1 MKKTYIGKG
10 DKIMQSQWIETDHHQ
25 ATYEA
30 FDYVP
35 GVTASGRFALISG
48 QLGIEEDV
56 SVSDDAAKQ
65 IARAFAN
72 LGEIVK
78 AIPASPRDIVDI
90 TTYHVGLREYLSLV
104 NTEKKKFFGDW
115 NPAWT
120 AIGITE
126 LAIEGAILE
135 IRAVV
140 LLPSIA

>member
-1 MKKTYIGKG
+1 
-10 DKIMQSQWIETDHHQ
+10 MQPERIETAHHQ
-25 ATYEA
+25 ANYEA

-35 GVTASGRFALISG
+35 GVIASGRFAFISG
-48 QLGIEEDV
+48 QLGIEEDG
-56 SVSDDAAKQ
+56 SVSDDAATQ

>member
-1 MKKTYIGKG
+1 
-10 DKIMQSQWIETDHHQ
+10 MQPQWIKTDHHK

-35 GVTASGRFALISG
+35 GVTASGKFAFISG
-48 QLGIEEDV
+48 QVGVEEDG
-56 SVSDDAAKQ
+56 SVSDASETQ

-72 LGEIVK
+72 LGEIIK
-78 AIPASPRDIVDI
+78 AIPASPRDVVDI
-90 TTYHVGLREYLSLV
+90 TTYHVGLRDHLLLV
-104 NTEKKKFFGDW
+104 TTEKKKFFGDW

-126 LAIEGAILE
+126 LAIEGLILE

>member
-1 MKKTYIGKG
+1 MAFLLRLAVGIAQKLL
-10 DKIMQSQWIETDHHQ
+10 DKIDLRE
-25 ATYEA
+25 
-30 FDYVP
+30 
-35 GVTASGRFALISG
+35 
-48 QLGIEEDV
+48 
-56 SVSDDAAKQ
+56 SDDAATQ

-72 LGEIVK
+72 LGEIIK
-78 AIPASPRDIVDI
+78 AIPASPRDVVDI

-104 NTEKKKFFGDW
+104 STEKKKFFGDW

-126 LAIEGAILE
+126 LGIEGSILE

>member
-1 MKKTYIGKG
+1 
-10 DKIMQSQWIETDHHQ
+10 MQPQWIKTEHHK

-35 GVTASGRFALISG
+35 GVTASGKFAFISG
-48 QLGIEEDV
+48 QVGVEEDG
-56 SVSDDAAKQ
+56 SVSDDSETQ

-72 LGEIVK
+72 LGEIIK
-78 AIPASPRDIVDI
+78 AIPASPRDVVDI
-90 TTYHVGLREYLSLV
+90 TTYHVGLREHFLLV
-104 NTEKKKFFGDW
+104 STEKKKFFSDW

-120 AIGITE
+120 AIGITD
-126 LAIEGAILE
+126 LAIEGLILE

>member
-1 MKKTYIGKG
+1 MKKGY
-10 DKIMQSQWIETDHHQ
+10 DIMQPQWIETAHHK

-35 GVTASGRFALISG
+35 GVTASGRFAFISG
-48 QLGIEEDV
+48 QVGVEEDG
-56 SVSDDAAKQ
+56 SVSDDAATQ

-72 LGEIVK
+72 LEEIVK
-78 AIPASPRDIVDI
+78 AIPASPRDVVEIA
-90 TTYHVGLREYLSLV
+90 TYHVGLREYMSLV
-104 NTEKKKFFGDW
+104 STEKKKFFGDW

-126 LAIEGAILE
+126 LAIEGLILE

-140 LLPSIA
+140 LLPSIT

>member
-1 MKKTYIGKG
+1 MKKGH
-10 DKIMQSQWIETDHHQ
+10 KIMQLQWIETAHHKT
-25 ATYEA
+25 TYEA

-35 GVTASGRFALISG
+35 GVTASGRFAFISG
-48 QLGIEEDV
+48 QLGIEEDI
-56 SVSDDAAKQ
+56 SVSDDAATQ

>member
-1 MKKTYIGKG
+1 MKKTYTGKG

-35 GVTASGRFALISG
+35 GVTASGRFAFISG
-48 QLGIEEDV
+48 QVGIEDDG
-56 SVSDDAAKQ
+56 SVRDDAATQ
-65 IARAFAN
+65 VARAFAN

-78 AIPASPRDIVDI
+78 AIPASPRDIVEI
-90 TTYHVGLREYLSLV
+90 TTYHVGLREYFSLV
-104 NTEKKKFFGDW
+104 STEKKKFFGDW

>member
-1 MKKTYIGKG
+1 MKKG
-10 DKIMQSQWIETDHHQ
+10 DEIMQPQWIETEHHK
-25 ATYEA
+25 ATYKA

-35 GVTASGRFALISG
+35 GVTASGRFAFISG
-48 QLGIEEDV
+48 QVGVEEDG
-56 SVSDDAAKQ
+56 SVNNDAATQ

-78 AIPASPRDIVDI
+78 AIPASPRDVVDI

-104 NTEKKKFFGDW
+104 STEKKKFFGDW

-120 AIGITE
+120 AIGITD
-126 LAIEGAILE
+126 LAIEGLILE

>member
-1 MKKTYIGKG
+1 
-10 DKIMQSQWIETDHHQ
+10 MQPQWIETEHHK

-35 GVTASGRFALISG
+35 GVTASGRFAFISG
-48 QLGIEEDV
+48 QLGVEEDG
-56 SVSDDAAKQ
+56 SVSDDAATQ

-78 AIPASPRDIVDI
+78 AISANPRDIIDI

-104 NTEKKKFFGDW
+104 NKEKKKFFGDW

-126 LAIEGAILE
+126 LGIEGSILE
-135 IRAVV
+135 IRAIV

>member
-1 MKKTYIGKG
+1 
-10 DKIMQSQWIETDHHQ
+10 MQPQWIKTDHHK

-35 GVTASGRFALISG
+35 GVTASGRFVFISG
-48 QLGIEEDV
+48 QVGVEEDG
-56 SVSDDAAKQ
+56 SVSDDAAVQ

-78 AIPASPRDIVDI
+78 AIPASPRDVVDI
-90 TTYHVGLREYLSLV
+90 TTYHVGLREYMSLV
-104 NTEKKKFFGDW
+104 STEKKKFFGDW

-120 AIGITE
+120 AIGITD
-126 LAIEGAILE
+126 LAIEGLILE

>member
-1 MKKTYIGKG
+1 MKKGY
-10 DKIMQSQWIETDHHQ
+10 KIMQPQWIETDHHK

-35 GVTASGRFALISG
+35 GVTASGRFAFISG
-48 QLGIEEDV
+48 QLGVEEDG
-56 SVSDDAAKQ
+56 SVSDDAATE

-72 LGEIVK
+72 LREIVK
-78 AIPASPRDIVDI
+78 AIPASPRDVVDI

-126 LAIEGAILE
+126 LGIEGSILE

-140 LLPSIA
+140 LLPSIT

>member
-1 MKKTYIGKG
+1 
-10 DKIMQSQWIETDHHQ
+10 MQPQWIKTDYHKE
-25 ATYEA
+25 TYEA

-35 GVTASGRFALISG
+35 GVTASGRFAFISG
-48 QLGIEEDV
+48 QVGVEDDG
-56 SVSDDAAKQ
+56 SLSDDSATQ

-72 LGEIVK
+72 LGEILK
-78 AIPASPRDIVDI
+78 AIPASPRDVVDI
-90 TTYHVGLREYLSLV
+90 TTYHVGLREHWSLV
-104 NTEKKKFFGDW
+104 STEKKKFFGDW

-126 LAIEGAILE
+126 LAIEGLIIE